1 METPESMKAELAR
14 WNGGKGIDLEGWL
27 AGSGNYA
34 LAVGYLSL
42 FWPGLV
48 EFEGYVLR
56 EGFSVDSL
64 RGFERAPGANRRG
77 VEAVMNHLH
86 LADLHGPDAE
96 GFSVDKALVLGH
108 AMKAIYEAKL
118 AREFPH
124 RRCAVEFVIPESA
137 EALDEYQLTFWQIDG
152 GDVAS

>member
-1 METPESMKAELAR
+1 METPQSMKAELAR
-14 WNGGKGIDLEGWL
+14 WNNGKGIDLEGWL
-27 AGSGNYA
+27 AASGNYE
-34 LAVGYLSL
+34 LAMGYLSL

-64 RGFERAPGANRRG
+64 RGFERAAGANRRG

-86 LADLHGPDAE
+86 LADLHGPHAE

-124 RRCAVEFVIPESA
+124 RPCVVEFLIPESA
-137 EALDEYQLTFWQIDG
+137 DALEDYQLTFWQLDGIDA
-152 GDVAS
+152 AS